1 MTARAAGTP
10 TRLVRSN
17 PLFCAAV
24 ILGPFIVERNL
35 LLPLPFAEP
44 DSLVDDRRGGWG
56 DAPEPRQ
63 GALAEADG
71 RTIVKQ
77 RR

>member
-24 ILGPFIVERNL
+24 ILGPFIVEGNL
-35 LLPLPFAEP
+35 LLPWPLAEP
-44 DSLVDDRRGGWG
+44 ETLMGDRRGGWG
-56 DAPEPRQ
+56 DASEVEEVS
-63 GALAEADG
+63 LAEADD
-71 RTIVKQ
+71 RAISKQ